1 MGGINS
7 LNEERIGTWKEY
19 AVTIVLLIMNVAA
32 YILCTQMGEVVY
44 NVGSMNVHDIIIGK
58 QYYRL
63 ISSMFLHWDIEH
75 IVSNMIF
82 LVGLGQMIEP
92 AIGHV
97 RYGILYML
105 SGLGGSILSAAYSLL
120 TQDYYN
126 AAGASGAIFGLI
138 GALFILVLI
147 GRGNYKGVTMNR
159 MNFAVVYMIYSGVR
173 GDHIDNWAHIGGL
186 VSGVVIMAVM
196 HVTMQFRRKRF

>member
-1 MGGINS
+1 M
-7 LNEERIGTWKEY
+7 NEERIVTWKEY
-19 AVTIVLLIMNVAA
+19 YVTIVLLIMNVAA

-97 RYGILYML
+97 RYGILYMI
-105 SGLGGSILSAAYSLL
+105 SGLGGSILSAVYSLL

-159 MNFAVVYMIYSGVR
+159 MIFAVVYMIYSGVR

-196 HVTMQFRRKRF
+196 HVIMQLRRKRF

>member
-1 MGGINS
+1 M
-7 LNEERIGTWKEY
+7 NEERIGTWKEY
-19 AVTIVLLIMNVAA
+19 YVTIVLLIMNVVA

-44 NVGSMNVHDIIIGK
+44 NVGSMNVQDVIIGK

-97 RYGILYML
+97 RYVILYML

-159 MNFAVVYMIYSGVR
+159 MIFAVVYMIYSGVR

-196 HVTMQFRRKRF
+196 HVIAQFRRKRF

>member
-1 MGGINS
+1 M
-7 LNEERIGTWKEY
+7 NEERIGTWKEY

-44 NVGSMNVHDIIIGK
+44 IVGSMNVHDIIIGK

-82 LVGLGQMIEP
+82 LAGLGQMIEP

-159 MNFAVVYMIYSGVR
+159 MIFAVVYMIYSGVR

-196 HVTMQFRRKRF
+196 HVIAQFRRKRF

>member
-1 MGGINS
+1 M
-7 LNEERIGTWKEY
+7 NEERIGTWKEY

-159 MNFAVVYMIYSGVR
+159 MIFAVVYMIYSGVR
-173 GDHIDNWAHIGGL
+173 GDYIDNWAHIGGL

-196 HVTMQFRRKRF
+196 HVTMQFKRKRF

>member
-1 MGGINS
+1 M
-7 LNEERIGTWKEY
+7 NEERIGTWKEY

-44 NVGSMNVHDIIIGK
+44 SVGSMNVHDIIIGK

-63 ISSMFLHWDIEH
+63 VASMFLHWDIEH

-159 MNFAVVYMIYSGVR
+159 MIFAVVYMIYSGVR

-196 HVTMQFRRKRF
+196 HVIAQFRRKRF

>member
-1 MGGINS
+1 M
-7 LNEERIGTWKEY
+7 NEERIGTWKEY
-19 AVTIVLLIMNVAA
+19 YVTIVLLIMNVVA

-44 NVGSMNVHDIIIGK
+44 NVGSMNVRDVIIGK

-105 SGLGGSILSAAYSLL
+105 SSLGGSILSAVYSLM

-147 GRGNYKGVTMNR
+147 GRGSYKGVTMNR
-159 MNFAVVYMIYSGVR
+159 MIFAVVYMIYSGVR

-196 HVTMQFRRKRF
+196 HVTAQFRKRL

>member
-92 AIGHV
+92 AIG
-97 RYGILYML
+97 R
-105 SGLGGSILSAAYSLL
+105 
-120 TQDYYN
+120 
-126 AAGASGAIFGLI
+126 
-138 GALFILVLI
+138 
-147 GRGNYKGVTMNR
+147 
-159 MNFAVVYMIYSGVR
+159 
-173 GDHIDNWAHIGGL
+173 
-186 VSGVVIMAVM
+186 
-196 HVTMQFRRKRF
+196 